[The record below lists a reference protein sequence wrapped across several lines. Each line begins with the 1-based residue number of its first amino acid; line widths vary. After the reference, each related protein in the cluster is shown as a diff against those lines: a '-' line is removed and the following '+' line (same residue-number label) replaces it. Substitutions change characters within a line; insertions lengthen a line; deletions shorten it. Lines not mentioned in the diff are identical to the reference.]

1 MVVAQADVEEEGEV
15 VVAPVEVNMVNAGV
29 TVIAQIGVLSV
40 VGGATAE
47 NRATL
52 IVEAQEEAWVALMV
66 SCSLK
71 CQRLTDSTI

>member
-15 VVAPVEVNMVNAGV
+15 VVAPVEVSMVNAGV